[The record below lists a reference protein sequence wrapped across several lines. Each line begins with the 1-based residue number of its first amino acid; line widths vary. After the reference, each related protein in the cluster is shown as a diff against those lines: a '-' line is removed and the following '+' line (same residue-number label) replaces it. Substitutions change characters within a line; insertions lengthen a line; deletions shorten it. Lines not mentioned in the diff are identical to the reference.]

1 MTHSADAAVGNEPV
15 IVITREFDA
24 PRHLVWQA
32 WTDPEHL
39 KQWFAPAGFSVPR
52 AEVDLRPGGKSL
64 LDMMGPDGK
73 VYPNKGTYLEV
84 VPPERLVI
92 TDDVD
97 PDETAW
103 EDNSPPSN
111 IQTITFEELGYDRT
125 RVTVHIQLKSVE
137 ARDAMLEM
145 GAEAGWNS
153 TLDNLAAHL
162 ARAQQRPGDAIT
174 GGTRHGNT
182 DE

>member
-1 MTHSADAAVGNEPV
+1 MTIGADVANNEPV

-24 PRHLVWQA
+24 PRELVWQA

-39 KQWFAPAGFSVPR
+39 KQWFAPQGFSVPR
-52 AEVDLRPGGKSL
+52 AEVDLRPGGKSRI
-64 LDMMGPDGK
+64 DMAGPDGK

-84 VPPERLVI
+84 VPPERLVY

-103 EDNSPPSN
+103 GDTPPPSN
-111 IQTITFEELGYDRT
+111 TQTITFEELGDNRT
-125 RVTVHIQLKSVE
+125 RVTVAIRLESVA

-162 ARAQQRPGDAIT
+162 ADLQT
-174 GGTRHGNT
+174 GAGA
-182 DE
+182 